1 MKIINDQKG
10 FTTSILLLIL
20 LIPVFL
26 LLVITID
33 EYSHNVNNTVENLE
47 SNQIK
52 SISED
57 FENEILI
64 VTKESLH
71 NITYDIVTSKRSVT
85 DKDTIR
91 RYIQNRINEKEIHYN
106 NNFLIDCEIKDLK
119 SSDNPFKIELYY
131 SLVVST
137 KDNKI
142 KNSKNEQKLVEITD
156 KRFPVYDPLPTLK
169 TGATL
174 NGNYLE
180 YGNQLSAYINI
191 NNPDAYLNTIQS
203 IIIKECP
210 LSDYSQHGNS
220 NETILSCLN
229 NHYYHNSH
237 DGMCIFC
244 RLENKTNCNHFGFE
258 TFIIPTKLSDDA
270 PASIDHVLLNDINN
284 QYPGNLVSIDNNTFL
299 YLDNGHKSK
308 YGL

>member
-142 KNSKNEQKLVEITD
+142 KNTKNEQKLVEITD

-174 NGNYLE
+174 NGNNLE
-180 YGNQLSAYINI
+180 YGNQLSGHINI

-210 LSDYSQHGNS
+210 LS
-220 NETILSCLN
+220 
-229 NHYYHNSH
+229 
-237 DGMCIFC
+237 
-244 RLENKTNCNHFGFE
+244 K
-258 TFIIPTKLSDDA
+258 
-270 PASIDHVLLNDINN
+270 
-284 QYPGNLVSIDNNTFL
+284 
-299 YLDNGHKSK
+299 
-308 YGL
+308 